1 MLANY
6 NTLRPFQIKLTLKIC
21 FTTNIRYVVELFF
34 LLLECF
40 NTSNTDNLILTQIYV
55 LQLLYNFTFGMLQ
68 YTELKEICQYINI
81 WELNAKS
88 NFDFRM
94 LWYKFAWL
102 NCSAALNFLFPNNVS
117 TDELPLTDRVQCNG
131 RVTLIPYNI
140 YKCRE
145 YWQSGFAQKWAMYV
159 SCDSDNEQY
168 LKIK

>member
-6 NTLRPFQIKLTLKIC
+6 NTLRSFLIKLTLEIC

-40 NTSNTDNLILTQIYV
+40 NTLNTDNFVLTQIYV
-55 LQLLYNFTFGMLQ
+55 LQLLHNFTFRMLQ

-81 WELNAKS
+81 WELNAKI
-88 NFDFRM
+88 NFNFRM

-102 NCSAALNFLFPNNVS
+102 NCSAVLNLFPNNVS
-117 TDELPLTDRVQCNG
+117 TNELPLTDRVQCHG
-131 RVTLIPYNI
+131 RVTLILCNI
-140 YKCRE
+140 YKYRE

-159 SCDSDNEQY
+159 SCDSDN
-168 LKIK
+168 